1 MKLKTTGIEDPF
13 VLQNFDRL
21 NIFFSEENII
31 TSKFKHFEIT
41 FTGAVT
47 NQKFPH
53 NLGFLPKDVILTY
66 KVGAGNITFN
76 YDLFDRTN
84 IDVTTTGA
92 CVVRLFLGTYKDEA
106 L

>member
-1 MKLKTTGIEDPF
+1 MKLITTQIKDPY

-21 NIFFSEENII
+21 NAFFSEENIV

-53 NLGFLPKDVILTY
+53 NLGFQPKDVILTS
-66 KVGAGNITFN
+66 KIGAGNITFN
-76 YDLFDRTN
+76 YDLFDRVN
-84 IDVTTTGA
+84 LDITTTGA